1 MNPIEKAYAEGW
13 VDRHSIEDQLEETVH
28 VAVEKDWLK
37 SNSSAFLDSVERK
50 WEWRYEEQLSLTR
63 TLETNVVKLRK
74 EIRDLKK
81 GIKDE

>member
-37 SNSSAFLDSVERK
+37 SNSSTFLDSIESK
-50 WEWRYEEQLSLTR
+50 WEWRYERQLLRIR
-63 TLETNVVKLRK
+63 TLEDAVGKLRK
-74 EIRDLKK
+74 KLKTSV
-81 GIKDE
+81 E

>member
-50 WEWRYEEQLSLTR
+50 WEWRYEKQLLRIR
-63 TLETNVVKLRK
+63 TLEDTVGK
-74 EIRDLKK
+74 LKK
-81 GIKDE
+81 ELRTLVK